1 MHARLQT
8 VRVMPDRFN
17 NPEAAGYLIK
27 VLEGQPGFRSVHLM
41 LQIGS
46 RKGLNLTLWK
56 SREDA
61 EAAPDRTRSVL
72 GPPPFPLDHDE
83 VYDVVSTAYGSTALE
98 DATVCQVT
106 WFGGPRSAAQ
116 VEAMRRAGEERI
128 RPVVEQVPGFVATYV
143 LCHPADSAVVVATL
157 ATSTEAVERITD
169 AVFSTSLLPGED
181 PALLTDPDRV
191 ELYKVENQ
199 SSAAVPVR

>member
-8 VRVMPDRFN
+8 VRALPDQFN
-17 NPEAAGYLIK
+17 SPEATAYLIE
-27 VLEGQPGFRSVHLM
+27 VLEKQPGFHSVHLM

-46 RKGLNLTLWK
+46 RQGLNLTLWD

-61 EAAPDRTRSVL
+61 EAAPARTRSVM
-72 GPPPFPLDHDE
+72 GPRQFPLDHDE
-83 VYDVVSTAYGSTALE
+83 VYDVVSTAFGSTALK

-106 WFGGPRSAAQ
+106 WFGGPLSAAQ

-128 RPVVEQVPGFVATYV
+128 RPAVERVPGFVATYV
-143 LCHPADSAVVVATL
+143 LCHPADSAVVVVTL
-157 ATSTEAVERITD
+157 ATSTEALERITD

-191 ELYKVENQ
+191 ELYRVEDR
-199 SSAAVPVR
+199 SLAGDPVR

>member
-8 VRVMPDRFN
+8 VRALPDPFKS
-17 NPEAAGYLIK
+17 PEAAGYLIK
-27 VLEGQPGFRSVHLM
+27 VLEGHPGFHSVHLM

-46 RKGLNLTLWK
+46 RQGLNLTLWD

-61 EAAPDRTRSVL
+61 EAAPARTRSVMG
-72 GPPPFPLDHDE
+72 GPPFALDHDE
-83 VYDVVSTAYGSTALE
+83 VYDVVSTAFGPTTFE

-106 WFGGPRSAAQ
+106 WFGGPLSAAQ

-128 RPVVEQVPGFVATYV
+128 RPAVEGVPGFVATYV
-143 LCHPADSAVVVATL
+143 LCHPDDSAIVVVTL
-157 ATSTEAVERITD
+157 AASTEALDRITD

-191 ELYKVENQ
+191 ELYKVENR
-199 SSAAVPVR
+199 SLAGDRVR